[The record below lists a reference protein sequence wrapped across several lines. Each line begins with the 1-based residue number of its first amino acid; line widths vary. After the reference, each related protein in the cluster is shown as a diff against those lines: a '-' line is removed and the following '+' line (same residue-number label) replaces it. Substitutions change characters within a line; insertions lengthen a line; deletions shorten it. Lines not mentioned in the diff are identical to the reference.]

1 VCGRQ
6 VGVLTGGGWRHLQT
20 TYFDVFVTQHGVQPG
35 DDETFL
41 NQVLLGH
48 IRYAKLLR
56 VFVDEFYGQNSGT
69 LLRGDATL
77 YGILALLTLIR
88 LEEVGFAAF
97 RKIVLSQDPQKMIV
111 FLQYSFDI
119 PLLQKLLLGEWT
131 RIYDRERVKAIFT
144 SLKRFLAPT
153 GDLVSALEEKVFLRK
168 KKEEEEANAWAS
180 EGAATYTTAVPFQL
194 SESRPRIIR
203 VHTAPTTSPVR
214 VKAIPK
220 SLYKSTKDIL
230 AEFEKQRRDISSS
243 WSGQGFA
250 AEGAA
255 SGALDDDAAPSPRT
269 MRTAP
274 SLSFAKGTR
283 TPSSARHRACGPPD
297 TEFRP
302 FQAIAV
308 PQRPCQAAS
317 VHFNSAL
324 VQREKQRAE
333 TQRCADLAKQRRFEQ
348 EKRDS
353 SAFDMWRTEML
364 RNDEKQRLS
373 EIQRRREEMAD
384 TAEQS
389 TEAFKHMI
397 DQRIARAGKFKSEE
411 QALLRTMEADVRE
424 MRAYKKGQHDAVRL
438 WEDDSRKRKEAHQ
451 RRKEERAGTIRSWRE
466 VGRQSVE
473 RDRAEQLEDKRS
485 KVKDVKEERVEA
497 LRVLYEKYEKHG
509 PSLEVVHVG
518 MLDEMTTEELREGLK
533 LAPALRQTRTQE
545 GRQSILRSKNRQAA
559 MLLNGAKSVGELR
572 SGAQATTPRRLMVA
586 KSGALVKTATSSRSR
601 GLDWP
606 RKDATQGG
614 WGLRDCDRGSEVDE
628 GAKEKADPAKR
639 NVEVK
644 RFRSLRSGAQRELR
658 QRQAQS
664 QQETLVYEK
673 IRVAEGRERQLH
685 LQQQKSQREKENR
698 RFFEVLKRRGLEQ
711 TEQAIRDRESR
722 RSKAQAQRAAL
733 RIKARA
739 V

>member
-1 VCGRQ
+1 MA
-6 VGVLTGGGWRHLQT
+6 
-20 TYFDVFVTQHGVQPG
+20 QHGVQPG

-41 NQVLLGH
+41 NQLLLGH

-77 YGILALLTLIR
+77 YGILALLTLVR

-119 PLLQKLLLGEWT
+119 PLLQKLLWGEWT
-131 RIYDRERVKAIFT
+131 RIYDRERVQAVFT

-153 GDLVSALEEKVFLRK
+153 GELVSALEEKVFLRK

-214 VKAIPK
+214 VKPIPK

-230 AEFEKQRRDISSS
+230 AEFEKQRRDIASS
-243 WSGQGFA
+243 WSGRGSA
-250 AEGAA
+250 AEGPAA
-255 SGALDDDAAPSPRT
+255 GAPMDDAAPSPRT
-269 MRTAP
+269 TRTAP
-274 SLSFAKGTR
+274 SMSFAKGTR
-283 TPSSARHRACGPPD
+283 TRSSGRHRACVPPD
-297 TEFRP
+297 TEITP
-302 FQAIAV
+302 FLAIAV
-308 PQRPCQAAS
+308 PQRPRQAAS

-324 VQREKQRAE
+324 VQREKQRTEMQRWAE
-333 TQRCADLAKQRRFEQ
+333 LAKQRRFEQ

-353 SAFDMWRTEML
+353 SAFDTWRTEML
-364 RNDEKQRLS
+364 RNDEEQRLS
-373 EIQRRREEMAD
+373 EIQRRREEMAH

-389 TEAFKHMI
+389 TESFKHML

-424 MRAYKKGQHDAVRL
+424 MQAYKKGQHDAVRL
-438 WEDDSRKRKEAHQ
+438 WEEDSCKRKEEHQ
-451 RRKEERAGTIRSWRE
+451 RSKEERAGTIRSWRE
-466 VGRQSVE
+466 TGRQSVA

-485 KVKDVKEERVEA
+485 KVKHVKEGREDTMRAICEA
-497 LRVLYEKYEKHG
+497 FEKNGATAE
-509 PSLEVVHVG
+509 PVHLG
-518 MLDEMTTEELREGLK
+518 MLGEMTSDELKEQLE
-533 LAPALRQTRTQE
+533 LTTALRQTRKQE

-559 MLLNGAKSVGELR
+559 TLLNGAKSVGELR
-572 SGAQATTPRRLMVA
+572 SGAQAATPRRLTVG
-586 KSGALVKTATSSRSR
+586 KSGALVKPAPWSRSR

-606 RKDATQGG
+606 RKDATHGG
-614 WGLRDCDRGSEVDE
+614 WRLRDGDGGSEGDE

-673 IRVAEGRERQLH
+673 IRVAEGRERHLH

-698 RFFEVLKRRGLEQ
+698 RFFEELKRRGLEQ
-711 TEQAIRDRESR
+711 TEQATRDRESR
-722 RSKAQAQRAAL
+722 KSKAQAQRAASL
-733 RIKARA
+733 IKARA